1 MNTLNIYYFQRFQ
14 CGIFGG
20 WHCGEWGRGVVWVFV
35 CFSFFLGAAEGDF
48 VFFSLF
54 FSAYVLFNVTFIF
67 ISESNK
73 K

>member
-1 MNTLNIYYFQRFQ
+1 MEFLVVGIVGSGVGELFGFLFVFLFSWGQRR
-14 CGIFGG
+14 GILY
-20 WHCGEWGRGVVWVFV
+20 
-35 CFSFFLGAAEGDF
+35 FFLF
-48 VFFSLF
+48 F

>member
-1 MNTLNIYYFQRFQ
+1 MEFLVV
-14 CGIFGG
+14 GIVGSGVGELFGFLFVFLFSWG
-20 WHCGEWGRGVVWVFV
+20 WRG
-35 CFSFFLGAAEGDF
+35 GDF